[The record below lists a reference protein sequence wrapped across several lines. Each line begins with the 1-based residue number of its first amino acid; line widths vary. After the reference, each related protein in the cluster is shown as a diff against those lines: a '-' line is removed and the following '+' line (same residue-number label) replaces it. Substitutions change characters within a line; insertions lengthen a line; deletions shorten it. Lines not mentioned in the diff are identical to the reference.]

1 MKNKELITQK
11 VDKENAVVLING
23 SNYIFKMK
31 SILKDTF
38 KFQEI
43 KIDESKVLNYLIS
56 IEKVVISLLKI
67 LKGKNEIGRKTYN
80 TLYPVD
86 FEP

>member
-56 IEKVVISLLKI
+56 IENVVISLLKI
-67 LKGKNEIGRKTYN
+67 LKGKNELVVKLII
-80 TLYPVD
+80 PCIQ
-86 FEP
+86 